1 MSVTFTCAC
10 GTLLRPCQRT
20 GQRPSVCPVC
30 GLPVGL
36 LTLESAQEPPRPL
49 PPPPAPPRSERATP
63 SRAAVEDEPAAYDL
77 EPLPLEA
84 DAPSPSWRPPAWK
97 GSWARGRPAA
107 EWFWRPLFWLSA
119 ALTAVTVIL
128 RALWLEDRGVAELWF
143 LTVFGAVGL
152 AVLGYA
158 WALLQC
164 VFYCATGTKK
174 PEQHWPGVD
183 PRLLLKSVRDG
194 LVSFLAGPVV
204 FAVVGVLFWLEAGE
218 LERVDE
224 LILAQLALAAFCG
237 WLLAFTA
244 VTASGRLR
252 DALPAGVV
260 QLVCR
265 LGWRGGVGALVGGA
279 AILAHGL
286 WALSA
291 LEETHRSFGGWMSL
305 LFCWAS
311 LLGCTA
317 AALYWLGRCWSRGGA
332 PAAEAHAPESPPGQ
346 PRALAGTAT
355 SHP

>member
-10 GTLLRPCQRT
+10 GTLLRPCQTT
-20 GQRPSVCPVC
+20 GRRSSVCPVC

-36 LTLESAQEPPRPL
+36 LALESAQEPPRPR
-49 PPPPAPPRSERATP
+49 PPAPAPPRSEPPRP
-63 SRAAVEDEPAAYDL
+63 GRAAAEDDTIPYAL
-77 EPLPLEA
+77 EPLLPEA
-84 DAPSPSWRPPAWK
+84 EAPPRLWRPPAPKRPW
-97 GSWARGRPAA
+97 SRGRPAV

-119 ALTAVTVIL
+119 ALMGVTVVL

-152 AVLGYA
+152 ALLGYA

-164 VFYCATGTKK
+164 VFFAAAGTKR
-174 PEQHWPGVD
+174 PERHWPGVD
-183 PRLLLKSVRDG
+183 PRLLLRSVRDG

-218 LERVDE
+218 LERLDE
-224 LILAQLALAAFCG
+224 LILVQLALAAFCG

-265 LGWRGGVGALVGGA
+265 LGWPGRFGALLGGA
-279 AILAHGL
+279 VVLVHGL
-286 WALSA
+286 WALAA
-291 LEETHRSFGGWMSL
+291 LEETHRSVGGWMSL
-305 LFCWAS
+305 FFFWVS

-317 AALYWLGRCWSRGGA
+317 AVLYWLGRCWSRGGA
-332 PAAEAHAPESPPGQ
+332 PAAEERTPESPPGQ
-346 PRALAGTAT
+346 PRALAGA
-355 SHP
+355 SPP